1 MAHSRD
7 QLLWIPL
14 LLMWKK
20 KSTIRVDLA
29 GSKIQAFKEVQK
41 EQCLQEIKAIWL
53 LLCCIDTLQR
63 VIEKLRSLN
72 KQLKAKCESQM
83 ASLVA
88 YKEIRAYLQK
98 QTKLSSKP
106 RAWLSQ
112 ELQRY
117 LNAQQ
122 RLLGNIWDPK
132 MWHGNI
138 KWIKFVL

>member
-1 MAHSRD
+1 MD
-7 QLLWIPL
+7 GLWL
-14 LLMWKK
+14 TVGTNCYGFHCCWCEKT
-20 KSTIRVDLA
+20 STIRETLA
-29 GSKIQAFKEVQK
+29 GSKIQAFRKIRR
-41 EQCLQEIKAIWL
+41 EQCLQGIKAVWL

-112 ELQRY
+112 ELKRY

-122 RLLGNIWDPK
+122 RLLGNTWDPK
-132 MWHGNI
+132 MWHRNI
-138 KWIKFVL
+138 K